1 MTTQEKIDTVCS
13 NFATFLKEKNKRYGD
28 SAIAPINI
36 FCKGSETMP
45 ENSICV
51 RLNDKIG
58 RILQSEE
65 LRKNDISDC
74 IGYLIL
80 LCISKDW
87 IDFNDLL
94 D

>member
-1 MTTQEKIDTVCS
+1 MATQEKIDLVCN
-13 NFATFLKEKNKRYGD
+13 NFAKFLKEKNKRYGD
-28 SAIAPINI
+28 SAISPINI
-36 FCKGSETMP
+36 FCKGSESKS

-58 RILQSEE
+58 RIMKSEE
-65 LRKNDISDC
+65 LRKNDIVDC
-74 IGYLIL
+74 IGYLVL

-87 IDFNDLL
+87 TDFEDLL